1 MKILVAD
8 DDAITRRMVE
18 GILRKWGYDVV
29 IAEDGDTAWE
39 ALQGEDA
46 PQMAILD
53 WQMPGMDGVEICRRL
68 RAQTE
73 RPYIYVVVLT
83 SRDTS
88 QDLAQGAEAGADDY
102 LVKPFDPPRL
112 RMRVRAGLRILELQ
126 TELIQSLENYRRA
139 DAELEQAR
147 IREVQTGARIQQTL
161 LLGQPPPGLL
171 GAKIAAVTSPSQMI
185 DGDFYDFFVH
195 NENCFD
201 VIVGDVMG
209 KGIPGAL
216 IGAAVKSHLQRA
228 LGQLIYSDAGSL
240 PEPQSIIEV
249 LHKGVTKELISL
261 ETFAT
266 LCYARFDRAKMKV
279 TIVDCGHT
287 STIHWQRSQ
296 DKTRLL
302 QGDNVPLGFSEREVY
317 KQIELYYEPG
327 DLFFFYSDGVTE
339 AHNDTGD
346 MFGCDRLRELIRR
359 GGLIDP
365 MKLIERVR
373 AAVIAYTR
381 SETFA
386 DDLTCVAVKMDE
398 VPTAD
403 PLARNEMV
411 VPSELNQL
419 ERIRSFVSEAIDSP
433 IGATLDEDGHYQL
446 LLAVNEAASNIMRH
460 AHGGRLGE
468 VIIVASD
475 LFDDRIVIRLSHYG
489 ASFDPDKAPPPSFDG
504 TREGGFGVYM
514 IAQCV
519 DEVQYL
525 GDPDGKNTVRMVKR
539 GSKVKE
545 ISTHGNDN

>member
-1 MKILVAD
+1 
-8 DDAITRRMVE
+8 MVE

-29 IAEDGDTAWE
+29 VAEDGDVAWK
-39 ALQGEDA
+39 ALQGDDA

-68 RAQTE
+68 RAQAD
-73 RPYIYVVVLT
+73 RPYVYVVVLT

-102 LVKPFDPPRL
+102 LIKPFDPPRL
-112 RMRVRAGLRILELQ
+112 KMRVRAGLRIIELQ
-126 TELIQSLENYRRA
+126 SQLMESLANYRRA
-139 DAELEQAR
+139 DAELERAR
-147 IREVQTGARIQQTL
+147 MREVQTGAKIQQTL
-161 LLGQPPPGLL
+161 LLGQPPSGLL

-216 IGAAVKSHLQRA
+216 IGAAVKSRIQRA
-228 LGQLIYSDAGSL
+228 LAQLIYSDRGHL
-240 PEPQSIIEV
+240 PEPEDIIKV
-249 LHKGVTKELISL
+249 VHNDVTKELIGL

-266 LCYARFDRAKMKV
+266 LCYARFDRAAMKV
-279 TIVDCGHT
+279 TVVDCGHT
-287 STIHWQRSQ
+287 ATIHWQRSH
-296 DKTRLL
+296 DKTRILK
-302 QGDNVPLGFSEREVY
+302 GDNMPLGFSEKEVY
-317 KQIELYYEPG
+317 GQIVESFEPG

-339 AHNDTGD
+339 AQTAEGE
-346 MFGCDRLRELIRR
+346 MFGVDRLRELIRR

-365 MKLIERVR
+365 LKLIERVR

-398 VPTAD
+398 VPTTE
-403 PLARNEMV
+403 PIQRKETT
-411 VPSELNQL
+411 VPSDLSQL
-419 ERIRSFVSEAIDSP
+419 EHIRAFVTDAVESEQ
-433 IGATLDEDGHYQL
+433 GATLDDEDHYQL

-460 AHGGRLGE
+460 AHGGISTE
-468 VIIVASD
+468 KIIVASD
-475 LFDDRIVIRLSHYG
+475 VFDDRIVIRLSHYG
-489 ASFDPDKAPPPSFDG
+489 KSFDPDSAPPPSFDG

-525 GDPDGKNTVRMVKR
+525 RESDGRNTVRMVKR
-539 GSKVKE
+539 G
-545 ISTHGNDN
+545 IRR